1 MPFPCRRGDFVDCL
15 FPFAE
20 RPETPGPMRHIGY
33 AQSLLRLPDGRLR
46 VLLMLTTSSPKMIA
60 RIPEGLALAI
70 SAEKSVS
77 MGMRNAFV
85 IDVHRLAVLP
95 LEPAWFPDLEVDRF
109 VLARADDA
117 LRVAV
122 TRRYDEMLAR
132 YPNPA
137 EIFGPPAGRK
147 S

>member
-1 MPFPCRRGDFVDCL
+1 MAIPCRRGDFVDCL

-20 RPETPGPMRHIGY
+20 RPSSPGPMRHIAY
-33 AQSLLRLPDGRLR
+33 VQTLLRLPDGRLR
-46 VLLMLTTSSPKMIA
+46 VLVMLTTTSPKMIA
-60 RIPEGLALAI
+60 RIPEGLALAV
-70 SAEKSVS
+70 SAENSVA

-95 LEPAWFPDLEVDRF
+95 PEPMWFPERDDNRF

-117 LRVAV
+117 LRAAV

-132 YPNPA
+132 YPCPA
-137 EIFGPPAGRK
+137 SRDAGVP
-147 S
+147 